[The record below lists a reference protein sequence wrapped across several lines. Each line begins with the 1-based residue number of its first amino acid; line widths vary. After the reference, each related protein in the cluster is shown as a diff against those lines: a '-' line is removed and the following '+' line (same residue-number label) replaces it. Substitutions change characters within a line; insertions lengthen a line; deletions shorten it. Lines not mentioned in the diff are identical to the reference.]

1 MNESIKKFTL
11 MMLAWERK
19 DELLFPEDVLNFL
32 MDFDIVTEEEI
43 NLLRQ
48 EKPVDIRLPSK
59 YNT

>member
-1 MNESIKKFTL
+1 MNENIRKFTQ
-11 MMLAWERK
+11 MILAWEER

-43 NLLRQ
+43 SYLRQ

-59 YNT
+59 YST

>member
-1 MNESIKKFTL
+1 MI
-11 MMLAWERK
+11 LAWEER

-43 NLLRQ
+43 SYLRQ
-48 EKPVDIRLPSK
+48 EKPVDIRLPFK

>member
-1 MNESIKKFTL
+1 MNENIRKFTQ
-11 MMLAWERK
+11 MILAWEER

-43 NLLRQ
+43 SYLRQ

>member
-1 MNESIKKFTL
+1 MI
-11 MMLAWERK
+11 LAWEER

-43 NLLRQ
+43 SYLRQ

>member
-1 MNESIKKFTL
+1 MNENIRKFTQ
-11 MMLAWERK
+11 MILAWEER

-43 NLLRQ
+43 SYLRQ
-48 EKPVDIRLPSK
+48 EKPVDIRLPFK

>member
-1 MNESIKKFTL
+1 MNENIRKFTQ
-11 MMLAWERK
+11 MILAWEER

-43 NLLRQ
+43 CYLRQ